1 MARRRT
7 GWTGGYS
14 TISLPPVRFLFER
27 ERPQPETGKHLLDR
41 LFEAGLVTTASNL
54 SK

>member
-1 MARRRT
+1 MPRRRT
-7 GWTGGYS
+7 AWTGGYS